1 MLFLTFI
8 YPVVFHIPRRTTEAA
23 SAVIEVLVN
32 AKNKR
37 NNILNDSSVE
47 KSQSIGNYKKR

>member
-8 YPVVFHIPRRTTEAA
+8 YPVVLNIPRRTAEAA

-32 AKNKR
+32 AKNNR
-37 NNILNDSSVE
+37 NIILNDSSVE
-47 KSQSIGNYKKR
+47 KYSKA